1 VVFRVLVPWDAAFWT
16 KRAAEL
22 NGELIYLS
30 LIGMFGAGTTD
41 RSTALIQRLTH
52 DLPRELALETTLLHG
67 GLEAA
72 GVERVV
78 ARYVDER
85 GRRRVF
91 TFVVKRLHGTATRE
105 ALIYER
111 LVARV
116 PATFAP
122 RLLAVDFESDGRA
135 TLFLEAV
142 PRVRS
147 WPWSAPP
154 LAFAVLERLAHFH
167 DAACDAHAAVADWQH
182 AALLESSAHSTL
194 EYLESLRSHPELSQL
209 ARRSLRATRRLTLAL
224 PRLHAELLR
233 FPTLPAAPI
242 HGDLH
247 PGNVIVRK
255 RARGEQPVF
264 IDWGRSRVGS
274 ALEDVSSWLHSLGY
288 VESEARRRHDTL
300 LQRYLLTRGLPARL
314 SSDLRA
320 AYWAAGACNA
330 LAGALRYHLWVA
342 CSSSDSAARTRA
354 AALASDWLRVVR
366 RADALC

>member
-1 VVFRVLVPWDAAFWT
+1 ML
-16 KRAAEL
+16 
-22 NGELIYLS
+22 G
-30 LIGMFGAGTTD
+30 GGTAD
-41 RSTALIQRLTH
+41 DFTALIQRLTR
-52 DLPRELALETTLLHG
+52 DVPRELALQRTLLHG

-72 GVERVV
+72 AVERVV
-78 ARYVDER
+78 ARYIDEH

-91 TFVVKRLHGTATRE
+91 TFVIKQLRGTAARE

-111 LVARV
+111 LVAGV
-116 PATFAP
+116 PGSIAP
-122 RLLAVDFESDGRA
+122 RLLGVDFRSDGTA

-154 LAFAVLERLAHFH
+154 LAFRVLERLAHFH
-167 DAACDAHAAVADWQH
+167 EATSDAHAVVADWQH
-182 AALLESSAHSTL
+182 AVVLENSAISTL
-194 EYLESLRSHPELSQL
+194 ELLESLRSHPQLSSL
-209 ARRSLRATRRLTLAL
+209 PRRGLQATRRVALAL

-233 FPTLPAAPI
+233 FPALPGAPI

-255 RARGEQPVF
+255 RARGEEPVF

-274 ALEDVSSWLHSLGY
+274 PLEDISSWLHSLGY
-288 VESEARRRHDTL
+288 LESEARRRHDTL
-300 LQRYLLTRGLPARL
+300 LQRYLVTRGLPARL
-314 SSDLRA
+314 PSDLRA

-342 CSSSDSAARTRA
+342 CSASDADARKGA
-354 AALASDWLRVVR
+354 AALASDWLRVLR

>member
-1 VVFRVLVPWDAAFWT
+1 MTRN
-16 KRAAEL
+16 RAAEL

-30 LIGMFGAGTTD
+30 LFGMLGGGTAH
-41 RSTALIQRLTH
+41 SLTALIQRLTH
-52 DLPRELALETTLLHG
+52 DTPRELALETTLLHG

-85 GRRRVF
+85 DRRRVF
-91 TFVVKRLHGTATRE
+91 SFVVKRLHGPAARE
-105 ALIYER
+105 ALVYER
-111 LVARV
+111 LVGQV
-116 PATFAP
+116 PASIAP
-122 RLLAVDFESDGRA
+122 RLFAVDFQSDTSA

-154 LAFAVLERLAHFH
+154 LAFTVLERLAHFH
-167 DAACDAHAAVADWQH
+167 EAAKSAHAAVADWQH
-182 AALLESSAHSTL
+182 TVLLESSAHSTL
-194 EYLESLRSHPELSQL
+194 ELLESLRSHRELSALPRQG
-209 ARRSLRATRRLTLAL
+209 LRATRRLTSAIA
-224 PRLHAELLR
+224 RLHAELLR
-233 FPTLPAAPI
+233 FPALPGAPI
-242 HGDLH
+242 HGDVH

-274 ALEDVSSWLHSLGY
+274 PLEDVSSWLHSLGY
-288 VESEARRRHDTL
+288 LENEARRRHDTL
-300 LQRYLLTRGLPARL
+300 LQRYLVTRGLSARL

-342 CSSSDSAARTRA
+342 SSASDTATRARA
-354 AALASDWLRVVR
+354 AALASDWLRVLR
-366 RADALC
+366 RADALSC